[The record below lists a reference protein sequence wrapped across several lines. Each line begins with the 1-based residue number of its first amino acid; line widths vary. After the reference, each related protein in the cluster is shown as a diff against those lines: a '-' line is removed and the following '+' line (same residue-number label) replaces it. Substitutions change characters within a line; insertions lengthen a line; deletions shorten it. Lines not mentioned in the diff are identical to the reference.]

1 VWKLGI
7 KFHVAQL
14 SPKSGDHRG
23 HWIAKIRGEP
33 RNVDYGG
40 PAMQDQLSRA
50 ERYRKEAAK
59 YHERAKFAQ
68 PAYLGDFFRQVA
80 VRYVFMAQE
89 ASSGQRGAEK
99 SRRSE
104 TPN

>member
-1 VWKLGI
+1 
-7 KFHVAQL
+7 
-14 SPKSGDHRG
+14 
-23 HWIAKIRGEP
+23 
-33 RNVDYGG
+33 
-40 PAMQDQLSRA
+40 MQDQLSRA

-59 YHERAKFAQ
+59 YRQRAKFAE

-80 VRYVFMAQE
+80 VRYMFTAQE
-89 ASSGQRGAEK
+89 ASNGQCGAEK